1 MTATQS
7 IDLLAVAPPIV
18 VAVVAIGVLVLEA
31 FLPARLAP
39 VAGWVSLAGLAAALL
54 TLLALRG
61 ETRRTFCVPG
71 RGLVLPSCSY
81 VVDDLTLVF
90 QALVLAG
97 AIVVVLLSLDTVRDS
112 GLPAGEYWFLL
123 LSSVSGAV
131 TLAASRD
138 VLTLVVAL
146 EVVSL
151 PAFALVGLRRHDSR
165 SSEAALK
172 LFLVSVVSTAVML
185 FGLSLVYGTTGAVH
199 LDRIAAA
206 LSDPAGREPAT
217 ALGVTLAIAGFAF
230 KVAAVPFHFWAPD
243 VYVGAPVP
251 VAAYL
256 SVVSKA
262 AGFVGLALLLTKG
275 FGPYA
280 DVWAPVLAVL
290 AALTMT
296 VGNLV
301 ALRQR
306 HAVRLLAWSSVA
318 QSGYMLVPLGSAG
331 RGQTSVDAVLRATVA
346 YVLAYA
352 VMNLG
357 AFAVVTLVGRHRPAN
372 RLLDYRALGRTEP
385 LTAFALAFFL
395 ACLAGLPPGLL
406 GLFAKVVV
414 FQAPVTQGVGWLA
427 VVMAVN
433 VVIGLFYYLGW
444 AALLYARPGGAAAA
458 PRPPSYRI
466 SWSDGLAIGITL
478 GAALWLSVLPRMVLE
493 ALG

>member
-1 MTATQS
+1 MVQS
-7 IDLLAVAPPIV
+7 IDYAAIAPALV
-18 VAVVAIGVLVLEA
+18 VALTSIGVLVLDL
-31 FLPARLAP
+31 FLPARRKDL
-39 VAGWVSLAGLAAALL
+39 VGWLGIAGLVGALL
-54 TLLALRG
+54 TLFPLVG
-61 ETRRTFCVPG
+61 EDRATFCVPG
-71 RGLVLPSCSY
+71 EGLVLPSCSY
-81 VVDDLTLVF
+81 VADDIALVF

-97 AIVVVLLSLDTVRDS
+97 AVVVLLLSLDTVRDS
-112 GLPAGEYWFLL
+112 RLPAGEYSFLL
-123 LSSVSGAV
+123 LASVAGAV

-151 PAFALVGLRRHDSR
+151 PAFALVALRRFDSR

-185 FGLSLVYGTTGAVH
+185 FGLSLVYGLTGAVH
-199 LDRIAAA
+199 LDRIATALADPDVRSPAAA
-206 LSDPAGREPAT
+206 LAVS
-217 ALGVTLAIAGFAF
+217 LAIAGFAF

-243 VYVGAPVP
+243 TYVGAPVP

-262 AGFVGLALLLTKG
+262 AGFVGLAVLLTEG

-280 DVWAPVLAVL
+280 DVWAPAVAVL
-290 AALTMT
+290 AAVTMT

-306 HAVRLLAWSSVA
+306 HAVRLLAWSSIA
-318 QSGYMLVPLGSAG
+318 QSGYMLVPLGAAG
-331 RGQTSVDAVLRATVA
+331 AGGAAIADVLPATVA

-372 RLLDYRALGRTEP
+372 MVEDYRSLGRTEP
-385 LTAFALAFFL
+385 LTAFALAFAL

-414 FQAPVTQGVGWLA
+414 FQAPVEQGVGWLA

-433 VVIGLFYYLGW
+433 VVIGLYYYLAW
-444 AALLYARPGGAAAA
+444 AATLYGRSPDTQAVAA
-458 PRPPSYRI
+458 RPPSYRI
-466 SWSDGLAIGITL
+466 SVSDGLAIGITL

>member
-1 MTATQS
+1 MAQPGMTQA
-7 IDLLAVAPPIV
+7 IDYA
-18 VAVVAIGVLVLEA
+18 AIGAPLLMALAALAVLVLDLL
-31 FLPARLAP
+31 LPPGRRGGL
-39 VAGWVSLAGLAAALL
+39 GGVSLAACLGGLALVVPL
-54 TLLALRG
+54 IG
-61 ETRRTFCVPG
+61 QRRATFCVDAAG
-71 RGLVLPSCSY
+71 ASACSY
-81 VVDDLTLVF
+81 AVDGFTVAF
-90 QALVLAG
+90 QLLVLAG
-97 AIVVVLLSLDTVRDS
+97 SAVVVLLSIATVRDEH
-112 GLPAGEYWFLL
+112 LPGGEYWFLL
-123 LSSVSGAV
+123 LCSVAGALL
-131 TLAASRD
+131 LAGARD

-151 PAFALVGLRRHDSR
+151 PGFALVGLRRADPR

-172 LFLVSVVSTAVML
+172 FFLVSVVSTAVTL
-185 FGLSLVYGTTGAVH
+185 FGASLVYGVTGAVH
-199 LDRIAAA
+199 LERIAAA
-206 LSDPAGREPAT
+206 LDAPGPRLPVT
-217 ALGVTLAIAGFAF
+217 TVGVALTLAGFAF

-243 VYVGAPVP
+243 TYVGAPVP

-262 AGFVGLALLLTKG
+262 AGFAGLALLLTVG

-280 DVWAPVLAVL
+280 ASWAPVLATV

-306 HAVRLLAWSSVA
+306 QAVRLLAWSSVA
-318 QSGYMLVPLGSAG
+318 QSGYMLVPLGAAAG
-331 RGQTSVDAVLRATVA
+331 GVDAAVSATVA

-372 RLLDYRALGRTEP
+372 DLDDYRGLLRASPLAAAALV
-385 LTAFALAFFL
+385 FAL

-414 FQAPVTQGVGWLA
+414 FAVPVGAGTGWLA

-433 VVIGLFYYLGW
+433 IVIALYYYLAW
-444 AALLYARPGGAAAA
+444 AARALARPQDGADVQPYRVPPADGVAIAVTLAAAVA
-458 PRPPSYRI
+458 F
-466 SWSDGLAIGITL
+466 
-478 GAALWLSVLPRMVLE
+478 SVLPGVLLG
-493 ALG
+493 ALASA